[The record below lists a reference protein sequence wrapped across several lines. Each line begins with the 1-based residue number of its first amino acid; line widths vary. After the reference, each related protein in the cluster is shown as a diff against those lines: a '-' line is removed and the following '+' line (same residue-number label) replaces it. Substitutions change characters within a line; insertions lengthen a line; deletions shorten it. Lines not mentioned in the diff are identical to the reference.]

1 MSKIIISSYFGIKI
15 KLLLLVADSQSL
27 LRITKYQNI
36 SKNLLLFYYYVKN
49 FFFRFSYLF
58 FKTRAV
64 YLY

>member
-1 MSKIIISSYFGIKI
+1 MSKIIISSYVGIKI

-36 SKNLLLFYYYVKN
+36 SENLLLFYYYVKN